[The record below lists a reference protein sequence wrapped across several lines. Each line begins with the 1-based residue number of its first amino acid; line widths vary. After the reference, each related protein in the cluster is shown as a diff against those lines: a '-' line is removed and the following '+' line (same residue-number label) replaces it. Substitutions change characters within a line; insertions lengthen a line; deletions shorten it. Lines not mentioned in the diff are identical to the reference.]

1 MSLLA
6 VCLHSLYDFV
16 LYPVHVAVVSCRVD
30 ISFAPSS
37 SYVVI
42 VYKKR
47 HICCCIASLR
57 KAITV
62 LKQHR
67 QSEQAKCCL
76 SACVCFASE
85 QATVN
90 AMYHNFA
97 MLCLK
102 AKSVAKSWLIKE
114 SNWL

>member
-42 VYKKR
+42 VYEKR

-67 QSEQAKCCL
+67 QSEQA
-76 SACVCFASE
+76 
-85 QATVN
+85 TVN

-97 MLCLK
+97 ILCLK

-114 SNWL
+114 